1 MISTNPAADLIVI
14 GGGVIGLAAARE
26 VARAGMAVTVFD
38 QGDFG
43 SGATCAAAGMLSP
56 LGEATSGGD
65 FFEFGLHSLR
75 MYEAWVRQL
84 EEESGI
90 RVEFRKSGKIRMAF
104 SAEEVSDLRQRA
116 KLGEEF
122 GMGIRWL
129 EGGELRAEAPGIMAH
144 PDAAL
149 LIEEDFRVDNRSLA
163 RALVKAAAGSGVNLQ
178 PRRKVSE
185 VMHDRDRVTG
195 VMLDDGS
202 FQPSNRILLAAG
214 AWSGSIGGLPRPPK
228 VRPIRGQMLALR
240 LNRALSPRVIE
251 TDEVYLVPRD
261 DGRVLIGATVEEA
274 GFTTG
279 TTGGGIRTLLNA
291 AAKLAPTLDDAQLVE
306 VWSGFRPGSED
317 GFPILGPDPVTE
329 GLLLATGHYRN
340 GILLAPATAE
350 LIASYATGRNTMRSL
365 FPDAFAPARSG
376 AAP

>member
-1 MISTNPAADLIVI
+1 
-14 GGGVIGLAAARE
+14 
-26 VARAGMAVTVFD
+26 
-38 QGDFG
+38 
-43 SGATCAAAGMLSP
+43 
-56 LGEATSGGD
+56 
-65 FFEFGLHSLR
+65 
-75 MYEAWVRQL
+75 
-84 EEESGI
+84 
-90 RVEFRKSGKIRMAF
+90 
-104 SAEEVSDLRQRA
+104 
-116 KLGEEF
+116 
-122 GMGIRWL
+122 
-129 EGGELRAEAPGIMAH
+129 
-144 PDAAL
+144 
-149 LIEEDFRVDNRSLA
+149 
-163 RALVKAAAGSGVNLQ
+163 
-178 PRRKVSE
+178 
-185 VMHDRDRVTG
+185 
-195 VMLDDGS
+195 MLDDGS